1 MIIRYGFNIEISV
14 AQTTPLI
21 TLLDVHD
28 SRRAE
33 IIRESP
39 FLTRPDVPVSQYR
52 DHFGNICRRMVAPAG
67 QFSLALEGTIADS
80 GESDFV
86 DLSLPEVPIAQLP
99 DDVLVY
105 LLGSRYCET
114 DQLSEL
120 AWKQFGTLKPG
131 WSRVA
136 AIVNFVHRHLTFGYQ
151 HARATRSA
159 AEAYRERV
167 GVCRDF
173 AHLTIAL
180 CRCLNIPARYVN
192 GYLGDIG
199 VPKDPAPMDFS
210 AWCEVYLGG
219 RWCTFDARHNKP
231 RIGRI
236 VVARGRDATDVAL
249 VHTFGTHTLTSFKV
263 WTDEIDETVLRQ
275 KPAVAA

>member
-1 MIIRYGFNIEISV
+1 MLINYGFDITITV
-14 AQTTPLI
+14 PQATPLI

-28 SRRAE
+28 SRRSDIKME
-33 IIRESP
+33 GP
-39 FLTRPDVPVSQYR
+39 FVTRPEVPVKVYR
-52 DHFGNICRRMVAPAG
+52 DLFGNICRRMVIPKGTFRFTLDGTIRDSGAPDAVDE
-67 QFSLALEGTIADS
+67 SLA
-80 GESDFV
+80 
-86 DLSLPEVPIAQLP
+86 EVPIAGLP
-99 DDVLVY
+99 DDAFVY

-114 DQLSEL
+114 DRLSEM
-120 AWKQFGTLKPG
+120 AWKRFGSLAPG
-131 WSRVA
+131 WSRVQA
-136 AIVNFVHRHLTFGYQ
+136 VVDFVHERITFDYA
-151 HARATRSA
+151 HARATRTA
-159 AEAYRERV
+159 EEAYEERI

-236 VVARGRDATDVAL
+236 VIARGRDATDVSL
-249 VHTFGTHTLTSFKV
+249 LHTFGQHTLDSFKV
-263 WTDEIDETVLRQ
+263 WTDEIEAQDVPS
-275 KPAVAA
+275 PAAA